1 MGCPGCNAQTDRRPT
16 GRKTFADHY
25 SRNASGLLRGMR
37 TLDGTARRS
46 APCNRAGSNRLSGLV
61 LKEGADSRENRLLVV
76 ESYQLVGLSGYS
88 RQKNYLVSAVRRGRR
103 VGKSRTGNTRKTI
116 ESGQGAIRLY
126 LVLVPRGRSCV
137 F

>member
-1 MGCPGCNAQTDRRPT
+1 MLAL
-16 GRKTFADHY
+16 Y
-25 SRNASGLLRGMR
+25 
-37 TLDGTARRS
+37 GTASPR
-46 APCNRAGSNRLSGLV
+46 APCNRACSSRLSGLV

-76 ESYQLVGLSGYS
+76 ESYQLVSLSGYS

-103 VGKSRTGNTRKTI
+103 FGKSRTGNTRKTI